1 MNISGIRPSS
11 GFYDYTKFNIDAL
24 KAEEEANVADNK
36 AVATE
41 EKLVT
46 DEEIAEAKSKQ
57 TFSSF
62 DFSKQYDASKYAE
75 NFDDSNGYSY
85 KGSESELKNLD
96 VMRAISDMEKD
107 KAIQRYQYFVGD
119 RDKADFAIGIEDFS
133 L

>member
-24 KAEEEANVADNK
+24 KAEEEANVDDNQ

-119 RDKADFAIGIEDFS
+119 RDKADLAIGIEDFS